1 MATERF
7 IGEHIN
13 PVQTNR
19 VKSNS
24 SLAQYSE
31 HHTIS
36 SKNKLLE
43 MAIKTTAGP
52 TAMPM
57 PTESKATNKYK
68 SLGGVD
74 GSQFRPPPSKLA
86 ESQATSQS
94 RGWNPLHFPK
104 HQKDS
109 VSPRGKPAN
118 AHSKSAFKSKKVT
131 ERPLHRDERIKRKRM
146 T

>member
-57 PTESKATNKYK
+57 PIESKATNKYK

-74 GSQFRPPPSKLA
+74 GSQFRPPASKLA

-94 RGWNPLHFPK
+94 RGWNPLHYPK

-109 VSPRGKPAN
+109 ESPRGKPAN
-118 AHSKSAFKSKKVT
+118 AH
-131 ERPLHRDERIKRKRM
+131 
-146 T
+146 